1 MTPTTNNYDGD
12 ADGADADGIRNA
24 LSVTIMTMVDM
35 SRQVLVVVCKTIS
48 AVVGPCTVITSMIPV
63 ASCAGAR

>member
-1 MTPTTNNYDGD
+1 MTPTTNTYDGD

-35 SRQVLVVVCKTIS
+35 SRQVLVVIVCKTTS
-48 AVVGPCTVITSMIPV
+48 AVVVHV
-63 ASCAGAR
+63 L